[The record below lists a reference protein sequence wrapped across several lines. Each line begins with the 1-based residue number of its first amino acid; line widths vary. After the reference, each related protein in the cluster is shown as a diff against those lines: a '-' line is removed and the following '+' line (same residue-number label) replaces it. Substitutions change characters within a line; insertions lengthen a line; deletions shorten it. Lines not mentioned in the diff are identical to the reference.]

1 MPETVSSDPA
11 ATPGT
16 PELLWLWQRQPDS
29 TDLKKALVPAHRIP
43 AGWLPSLQHHYA
55 EGDRVDFA
63 WDGQQ
68 QPGTVV
74 RDQGMYLAIA
84 GERPGSG
91 FAIHKTDVRPH
102 GAEPAAPA
110 DPVIDAAVDPH
121 PHPVVRR
128 EGHTATAYWNLGR
141 PTADGW
147 LPLARLHIAFQP
159 DIGFVA
165 TLSSVE
171 ELDQAGEHR
180 ERQRPLDPVVVHH
193 HPTRRP
199 SHHAV
204 RTCLRD
210 AIAVVISAAA
220 QRQPVVCAHFVPILA
235 TTVQGK

>member
-1 MPETVSSDPA
+1 MPGTTPSDPD
-11 ATPGT
+11 TT
-16 PELLWLWQRQPDS
+16 SNLTWLWQRQPDS
-29 TDLKKALVPAHRIP
+29 TDLEKALIPAHLIR
-43 AGWLPSLQHHYA
+43 AAWLPMLQHRYT
-55 EGDRVDFA
+55 EGDRVQFTY
-63 WDGQQ
+63 DGKARK
-68 QPGTVV
+68 GTVV
-74 RDQGMYLAIA
+74 QDQGMYLAIN

-91 FAIHKTDVRPH
+91 FTIHKTDVRPH
-102 GAEPAAPA
+102 DTEPAAPT
-110 DPVIDAAVDPH
+110 DPVIDTAIDPH

-141 PTADGW
+141 PAVDGW
-147 LPLARLHIAFQP
+147 LPWARLHIAFQT

-180 ERQRPLDPVVVHH
+180 ERQRPLDPIVVHH

-210 AIAVVISAAA
+210 AIDIVMSAAR
-220 QRQPVVCAHFVPILA
+220 QHQPVVCAHFVPILA
-235 TTVQGK
+235 AVGQKK